1 MTITITGKKV
11 DARAYKDRTDITEV
25 VLGSAIKLIGD
36 EAFSG
41 CYNLKKINFPSG
53 LEFIGDR
60 AFYKCNGL
68 VISHSTN
75 SDYTTELYHVG
86 VGAFESSTISSESGQ
101 IKFGGKTEYISDKAF
116 YNCDGVNLYIPANVN
131 KIRSIGNYAFA
142 NCTGSF
148 SQFIMPPYVESVGDY
163 AYYRCSDVTSVS
175 TSNHIQIGEC
185 AFNGCASLQH
195 IELPN
200 VVSIGRDAFSRCTEL
215 SKVCLGIKLHK
226 IEAGTFSSCFSLSY
240 IYIPYSVLDIG
251 GGAFYGCGKNVGFF
265 IANLGTHSMPPRI
278 RANTFDDT
286 GACDII
292 IPDEP
297 YTQWESVL
305 DSYFYSD
312 PNYGMP
318 YNTDI
323 YYVSLSENDM
333 IRFNIGVHTFLAD
346 KDMTWEAW
354 GNSDY
359 AKTYA
364 LPSTTDMVKYALST
378 RICVDKRNYS
388 SQEFSR
394 AINWPCADRVLSVAN
409 IGKNGNLTRVT
420 LGETIQANATY
431 SVAEGMYRSPHTYDK
446 YNGWMY
452 NDYVVY

>member
-1 MTITITGKKV
+1 MTITITGEKV

-25 VLGSAIKLIGD
+25 VLGTAIKVIGD

-41 CYNLKKINFPSG
+41 CYNLKKINFPCG

-60 AFYKCNGL
+60 AFYRCNGL
-68 VISHSTN
+68 VISHSSS

-86 VGAFESSTISSESGQ
+86 VGAFESSTISGQ
-101 IKFGGKTEYISDKAF
+101 IKFGGKTEYISDRAF
-116 YNCDGVNLYIPANVN
+116 YNCNGVNIYIPAHVN
-131 KIRSIGNYAFA
+131 KVRAIGNYAFA

-148 SQFIMPPYVESVGDY
+148 SQFIMPPYIERVGDY
-163 AYYRCSDVTSVS
+163 AYYRCSNVTSVS
-175 TSNHIQIGEC
+175 TSNHIQIGEY
-185 AFNGCASLQH
+185 AFSRCTSLQH

-200 VVSIGRDAFSRCTEL
+200 AVSIGGDAFSDCTAL
-215 SKVCLGIKLHK
+215 SKVCLGVKLHK
-226 IEAGTFSSCFSLSY
+226 IEPATFDGCSSLSY

-251 GGAFYGCGKNVGFF
+251 GAAFYGCGENVGYFV
-265 IANLGTHSMPPRI
+265 ANLGTHTMPPIMRTNI
-278 RANTFDDT
+278 FNNT
-286 GACDII
+286 GKCNII

-305 DSYFYSD
+305 DGYFGSIYEK
-312 PNYGMP
+312 P
-318 YNTDI
+318 YDTDI
-323 YYVSLSENDM
+323 NYVRLSEKGM

-346 KDMTWEAW
+346 NGMTWEDW

-378 RICVDKRNYS
+378 RIRVDKRNYGS
-388 SQEFSR
+388 NEFSR

-409 IGKNGNLTRVT
+409 IGSNGNLERVT

-431 SVAEGMYRSPHTYDK
+431 SVAEGIYRSPLRYDN
-446 YNGWMY
+446 YEGWIY
-452 NDYVVY
+452 NDYEI